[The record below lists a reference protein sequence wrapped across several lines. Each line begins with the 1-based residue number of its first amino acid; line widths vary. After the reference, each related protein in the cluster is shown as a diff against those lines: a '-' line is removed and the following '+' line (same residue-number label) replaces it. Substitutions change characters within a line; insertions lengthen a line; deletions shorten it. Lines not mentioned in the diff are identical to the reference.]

1 METDCLQCS
10 RHSVEAEK
18 CTLGGRRLWDAGGE
32 EGGVTGGLVV
42 GKEVPDCSS
51 SPLCTPV
58 LSFVSKGGV
67 SVWTAVVTLLS

>member
-1 METDCLQCS
+1 MQ
-10 RHSVEAEK
+10 
-18 CTLGGRRLWDAGGE
+18 GGE

-67 SVWTAVVTLLS
+67 SVWTAVVTLLA